1 MTRSFGSQLSQCC
14 LQAGALALVWRDFWR
29 YGYTLNLRKEKTMD
43 KLEEA
48 LRRKLEEK
56 FDKSWLDDHVMILGP
71 TTETEEDTEDAD

>member
-1 MTRSFGSQLSQCC
+1 
-14 LQAGALALVWRDFWR
+14 
-29 YGYTLNLRKEKTMD
+29 MD

-56 FDKSWLDDHVMILGP
+56 FDKSWIDDHVMILGP